1 MRKQGQGEL
10 AVLSYNGT
18 VRHLLKLQWAQVFKT
33 SGTLFFL
40 ILCFKWHHNFVPAA
54 KSCLN

>member
-10 AVLSYNGT
+10 AVLSYYST
-18 VRHLLKLQWAQVFKT
+18 VRHLLKLLWAQVFKT

-54 KSCLN
+54 SVA